1 MKRRTYLTTAT
12 TALVASAGCLG
23 DDGAGGGNRADHP
36 ATASFEGAPVL
47 GPDPGAAEA
56 LIVAFED
63 PSCSICASFHRSTLP
78 ELRDSPIGE
87 GVAFVYRAYPI
98 RPYAWGDPA
107 AEAIVAAAGRSHDAA
122 TALVSHYYGN
132 QSAFDED
139 NVLDRTA
146 AFLDGETDVDGA
158 AVTDDVAASAYADV
172 VEATI
177 EDGEAA
183 DASTTPTFFLFDG
196 EEFVTEITGNQDA
209 DVFRNALGR

>member
-23 DDGAGGGNRADHP
+23 DGGDGGTRADHP
-36 ATASFEGAPVL
+36 ATASVEGAPVL
-47 GPDPGAAEA
+47 GADPQEAES

-78 ELRDSPIGE
+78 ELRESPIGE
-87 GVAFVYRAYPI
+87 DVAFVYRAYPI

-107 AEAIVAAAGRSHDAA
+107 AEAIVATADRGHDAA
-122 TALVSHYYGN
+122 VSLVGHYYGN

-146 AFLDGETDVDGA
+146 AFLDEETSVDGS
-158 AVTDDVAASAYADV
+158 AVADDVSAGAYASV
-172 VEATI
+172 VEATV

-196 EEFVTEITGNQDA
+196 EAFVTEITGNQDA